1 MSERLYLISISLIP
15 LTVLLVYAM
24 RYFTAYRQTNAQL
37 ANEKAY
43 RELAEKAVSVQTE
56 TRDKLA
62 SVELTL
68 AELKVRIT
76 TVEAILKTVE

>member
-1 MSERLYLISISLIP
+1 MSERLYLISIGLIP
-15 LTVLLVYAM
+15 FTVLLVYAM

-43 RELAEKAVSVQTE
+43 RELAEKAVAVQAE

-62 SVELTL
+62 SVEATL
-68 AELKVRIT
+68 AELKAR
-76 TVEAILKTVE
+76 LKTVE

>member
-1 MSERLYLISISLIP
+1 MSESLYLSTISVIP
-15 LTVLLVYAM
+15 ITVILVYAM
-24 RYFTAYRQTNAQL
+24 RYFTALRQTNAQL

-62 SVELTL
+62 AVESTL
-68 AELKVRIT
+68 AELRARMSA
-76 TVEAILKTVE
+76 VETILKTVE